1 MKYDVLQTLFKNG
14 GTADWEMLEDCNY
27 DFEDI
32 WNKMLQF
39 VDIYNMDFN
48 DILAGAGD
56 VFKSNIED
64 AIQLK
69 IEETYKVLS
78 TLKEGT
84 PEFEDNV
91 LKVRELENLDPS
103 TDIEMFTNCLDTIMY
118 FRNADIQELYKTY
131 LKDEIEE
138 ENNKIGFVYL
148 DLEEEL

>member
-1 MKYDVLQTLFKNG
+1 MKYEILRTLFKNG

-48 DILAGAGD
+48 DILAGAKD
-56 VFKSNIED
+56 VYCEHIKEAINNKIREIEKQDGETRENINKLRD
-64 AIQLK
+64 LK
-69 IEETYKVLS
+69 Y
-78 TLKEGT
+78 
-84 PEFEDNV
+84 
-91 LKVRELENLDPS
+91 LDPS
-103 TDIEMFTNCLDTIMY
+103 TDIEMDTNYLCTSIH
-118 FRNADIQELYKTY
+118 FRDADIQELYKTY